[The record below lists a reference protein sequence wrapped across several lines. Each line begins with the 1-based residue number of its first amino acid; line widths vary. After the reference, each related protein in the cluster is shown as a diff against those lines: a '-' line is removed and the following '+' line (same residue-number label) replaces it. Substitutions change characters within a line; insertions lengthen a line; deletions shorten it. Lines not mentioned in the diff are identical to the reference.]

1 MAVATK
7 RRVGSMRIPLDV
19 EPAQYV
25 ACRGADFIS
34 RCRELFSVLGVTW
47 GYRSENAVGKSI
59 VTSVAE
65 PVRGRQ
71 IGELDFRALFDS
83 FPAAVY
89 TTDVAGYITYY
100 NKAAEDLAG
109 HSPRIGHDK
118 WCVSWRLL
126 REDGTE
132 LPHDQCPMATALREG
147 RAIRNV
153 SAVAERPDGT
163 RIPFMPFP
171 TPLFDADG
179 ELIGAV
185 NMLVDISALKA
196 IEATSAHRADEQAAL
211 YRFTDRLYR
220 ANTADE
226 VVDAALEAIFTGL
239 RCSRA
244 AILMFNE
251 DGLME
256 FVAARGL
263 SAEYRKAV
271 TGHTPWKPGEQD
283 PQPILIEDFEAT
295 DEPEALKAV
304 IRKEGVRGLA
314 FIPLVAS
321 GGVVGKFMVYHDK
334 PHVFDEAECYLALT
348 IARQLGFA
356 LERQRAR
363 EYRANAEDAR
373 RLLSSIVANSDDAI
387 ISKDLNGIINSW
399 NQGAQRLFGYAPEEI
414 IGRSVLTLIP
424 PELQHEEPGI
434 INRIRSGERIEHYET
449 VRRHKDG
456 SRLHISLTVSPVKD
470 ANGRIVG
477 ASKIARDI
485 TERKRADDQRTLLI
499 NELNHRVKNTLAT
512 VQSLA
517 MQTLRNTERSE
528 DARELFDSRLAALS
542 RAHDLLTAQHW
553 EGAALYDVVKRALLP
568 FFTDAARISIGGPS
582 SRLTPQQAL
591 ALSIALH
598 ELATN
603 AAKYGALSNQTG
615 RVDVRWTIDRP
626 TGQDMLTLEWIESGG
641 PEVHPPTRS
650 GFGTRLIQRGLANE
664 LDGSAVI
671 EYART
676 GVEAKIVTPI
686 GAQHHRVS

>member
-1 MAVATK
+1 
-7 RRVGSMRIPLDV
+7 
-19 EPAQYV
+19 
-25 ACRGADFIS
+25 
-34 RCRELFSVLGVTW
+34 
-47 GYRSENAVGKSI
+47 VGKSI
-59 VTSVAE
+59 VSSVIE
-65 PVRGRQ
+65 PVRSRQ

-89 TTDVAGYITYY
+89 TTDVAGYITYF

-109 HSPRIGHDK
+109 HSPRIGQDR

-132 LPHDQCPMATALREG
+132 LPHDQCPMATALREA
-147 RAIRNV
+147 RPIRNV
-153 SAVAERPDGT
+153 AAIAERPDGT
-163 RIPFMPFP
+163 RTPFMPFP
-171 TPLFDADG
+171 TPLFDAEG

-196 IEATSAHRADEQAAL
+196 IEATSVQRADQQAAL

-226 VVDAALEAIFTGL
+226 VVDAALDAIFTGL
-239 RCSRA
+239 HCSRA

-271 TGHTPWKPGEQD
+271 TGHTPWTPGEQD

-304 IRKEGVRGLA
+304 IRNEGLRGLA
-314 FIPLVAS
+314 FIPLVAN

-334 PHVFDEAECYLALT
+334 PHVFDDAECDLALT

-363 EYRANAEDAR
+363 EYRAGAEGAR
-373 RLLSSIVANSDDAI
+373 QLLSSIVANSEDAI
-387 ISKDLNGIINSW
+387 ISKDLNGVINSW

-434 INRIRSGERIEHYET
+434 IGRIRSGERIEHYET

-456 SRLHISLTVSPVKD
+456 SPIHISLTVSPVKD

-485 TERKRADDQRTLLI
+485 TDRKRADDQRTLLI

-528 DARELFDSRLAALS
+528 DARDLFDRRLAALS
-542 RAHDLLTAQHW
+542 RAHDLLTAQNW

-568 FFTDAARISIGGPS
+568 FFTDAARIAVAGPRV
-582 SRLTPQQAL
+582 RLTPQQAL

-603 AAKYGALSNQTG
+603 AAKYGALSELTG
-615 RVDVRWTIDRP
+615 RVDVRWSIDRP
-626 TGQDMLTLEWIESGG
+626 SNRDLLTLEWIESGG
-641 PEVHPPTRS
+641 PEVQPPTRS

-671 EYART
+671 EFARE
-676 GVEAKIVTPI
+676 GVVAKIVTPI
-686 GAQHHRVS
+686 ETQTRRFS